1 MHDTGSEFQSA
12 MHEGKKDRS
21 LLLVLHTAWRKVF
34 FRSVC
39 VARSQAGG
47 GSLDCREGGPCRFN
61 SFQKSSS
68 LCRRRL
74 HAMVGHPISA
84 RTDTFDCVRR
94 LARNIALATESW
106 SLSTRRQSTR
116 VQRRNHRRVQRTP
129 VPAEQDLGRDA
140 LQKRCFHSDKPI
152 VSTCLPCSSLGEL
165 SCRRGESRIA
175 PLSI

>member
-1 MHDTGSEFQSA
+1 MSAEKCLSKEARKVWGEEQDVHDTGREFQSA

-39 VARSQAGG
+39 VARSEARG

-68 LCRRRL
+68 LYRRRL
-74 HAMVGHPISA
+74 HANVGHPISF
-84 RTDTFDCVRR
+84 RTDTFDFVRR

-106 SLSTRRQSTR
+106 SLSTRRQSSR
-116 VQRRNHRRVQRTP
+116 VQESQTGPAYSSTSRTR
-129 VPAEQDLGRDA
+129 L
-140 LQKRCFHSDKPI
+140 
-152 VSTCLPCSSLGEL
+152 T
-165 SCRRGESRIA
+165 
-175 PLSI
+175 